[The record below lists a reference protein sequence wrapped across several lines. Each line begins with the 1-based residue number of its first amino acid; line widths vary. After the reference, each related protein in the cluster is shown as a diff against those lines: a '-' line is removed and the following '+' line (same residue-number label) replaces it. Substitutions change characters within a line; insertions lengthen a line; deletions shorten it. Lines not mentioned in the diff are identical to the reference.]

1 MTECERIIKEGGYN
15 DDFLNEEVRDGY
27 LVSKNMKK
35 VWLIELDLL
44 SQFIKLC
51 NKYNLRYWVG
61 FGTLLGA
68 VRHKGFIPWDDDMD
82 VWMPR
87 EDYDNLLKYGNSDLR
102 DPYFLQ
108 TTLNDD
114 DYYCSF
120 ARLRNSNTTGILV
133 SHRNRCNNGIYMDIC
148 PLDGLDKSKLKQ
160 KFRSLYIRILNIC
173 AHAYLYNINHSFI
186 TRIIHYILR
195 MPFIKF
201 KYKHLY
207 VKVNKLAKKVTW
219 EHAKQV
225 GIVAFW
231 PYEYRRNCFRKDAF
245 SKYKIMPFENIMVN
259 IPIGYDHILS
269 TLYGKY
275 MNYPPVDSR
284 GNWHNFTFE
293 PDMDYKTYYKNTHKI
308 VKKETYSD

>member
-15 DDFLNEEVRDGY
+15 DNFLNEEVRDGY

-133 SHRNRCNNGIYMDIC
+133 SHRNRCNNGIYMDIY
-148 PLDGLDKSKLKQ
+148 PLDGLDKS
-160 KFRSLYIRILNIC
+160 
-173 AHAYLYNINHSFI
+173 
-186 TRIIHYILR
+186 
-195 MPFIKF
+195 
-201 KYKHLY
+201 
-207 VKVNKLAKKVTW
+207 
-219 EHAKQV
+219 
-225 GIVAFW
+225 
-231 PYEYRRNCFRKDAF
+231 
-245 SKYKIMPFENIMVN
+245 
-259 IPIGYDHILS
+259 
-269 TLYGKY
+269 
-275 MNYPPVDSR
+275 
-284 GNWHNFTFE
+284 
-293 PDMDYKTYYKNTHKI
+293 
-308 VKKETYSD
+308 